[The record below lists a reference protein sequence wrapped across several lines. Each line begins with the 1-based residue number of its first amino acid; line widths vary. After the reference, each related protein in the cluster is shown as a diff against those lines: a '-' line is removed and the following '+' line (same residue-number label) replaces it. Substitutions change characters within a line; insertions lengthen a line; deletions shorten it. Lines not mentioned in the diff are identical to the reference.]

1 MKRFLLII
9 IAFLVPVAAFI
20 VALEAL
26 VQTIPNSYSYKYQYV
41 RSNGKSIQAVSLGHS
56 QLYDDFMPEVFKLS
70 SFNLCNSSQFY
81 KEDFYILRE
90 LLPYMPN
97 LKLVI
102 LPIGYVNVKESEPNA
117 FTERSTFY
125 HEYMNI
131 DFDGQIPIRYRYE
144 CFEPKRAFEKIT
156 SYYLHHIDIVG
167 CDYMGRRNTHNL
179 SDRHQSLDSA
189 NMLQL
194 YTLKTHD
201 QSEMMIWGESYLVE
215 IGMLLQSKG
224 IQLILVSPPH
234 YWTYLDAVNTEQKAF
249 LQKHI
254 KRYHQKFTFQYVN
267 LEDDKRFVDEDFFD
281 DAHLTELGA
290 EKFTKILNERIEL
303 KNN

>member
-1 MKRFLLII
+1 MKRFLLGIV
-9 IAFLVPVAAFI
+9 AFLIPVAAFF

-26 VQTIPNSYSYKYQYV
+26 VHTIPNSYSYKYQFV
-41 RSNGKSIQAVSLGHS
+41 KEHGETIKAIALGHS

-81 KEDFYILRE
+81 KEDYYILRE

-102 LPIGYVNVKESEPNA
+102 LPIGYVNVKESEPDQ
-117 FTERSTFY
+117 FSDRSTFY

-131 DFDGQIPIRYRYE
+131 DFDGQIPISYRFE

-167 CDYMGRRNTHNL
+167 CDSMGRRSTHNL
-179 SDRHQSLDSA
+179 SDRHQSLDCT

-194 YTLKTHD
+194 YTLNTHD

-215 IGMLLQSKG
+215 IGMLLQSKD

-234 YWTYLDAVNTEQKAF
+234 YWAYLDDINTEQKTF
-249 LQKHI
+249 LQEHI
-254 KRYHQKFTFQYVN
+254 KMFHHKFAFQYIN
-267 LEDDKRFVDEDFFD
+267 LENDKRFVDEDFFD

-290 EKFTKILNERIEL
+290 EKFTKILNNSI
-303 KNN
+303 KNI